1 MILSRL
7 FILII
12 TTVLFRVCA
21 GAQDTG
27 FVYRDPSIVGV
38 DSIAAKLSETGEQAE
53 NTDEEAVEEEGV
65 IYIDTSLQPNGLA
78 VQPDSM
84 KTLKSQSA
92 LAYAKNLDSVLA
104 DHQRKQKAKAAK
116 VSDKPSWLERFF
128 LSGATMYFFW
138 ALAITF
144 ILFILYKLFF
154 AEGFFQRTY
163 KRAPVTIMGDEEGNL
178 AQSTDFSNLISQAI
192 QLKNYRLAVRYY
204 YLQTLQKLS
213 AKGHIEFAPDKTNH
227 EYVLELAGKKFKNE
241 FAALTLHY
249 EYAWYGE
256 FEITEQAF
264 SAVQQK
270 FKQFNTGLY

>member
-1 MILSRL
+1 MTLYRP
-7 FILII
+7 FILIVFTFLI
-12 TTVLFRVCA
+12 SVCA

-27 FVYRDPSIVGV
+27 FVYRDPSIVGT
-38 DSIAAKLSETGEQAE
+38 DTLDPGLSGTGERE
-53 NTDEEAVEEEGV
+53 KNVDEEEEDEDV
-65 IYIDTSLQPNGLA
+65 IYIDTSLQHNGLA
-78 VQPDSM
+78 IRPDSVDRL
-84 KTLKSQSA
+84 KTQSA

-116 VSDKPSWLERFF
+116 VSNKPSWLERFF

-154 AEGFFQRTY
+154 SEGFFQRTY
-163 KRAPVTIMGDEEGNL
+163 KRSPVTVMGDEEANL
-178 AQSTDFSNLISQAI
+178 AQATDFSSLISQAI
-192 QLKNYRLAVRYY
+192 HLKNYRLAVRYY

-213 AKGHIEFAPDKTNH
+213 AKGQIEFAPDKTNY
-227 EYVLELAGKKFKNE
+227 EYVQELAGKKFKDE

-256 FEITEQAF
+256 FEITEQVF
-264 SAVQQK
+264 KAVQQK
-270 FKQFNTGLY
+270 FTQFNTGLN